1 MWPVDGTG
9 RYRRPGAASPP
20 YTPRVPAHRFVSYAA
35 RNEDVVL
42 HRALGHLSA
51 PRYLELAPDD
61 EDRCA
66 ALREHGWEG
75 GPGPAP
81 SPDGPDG
88 PLHALVVATDSASA
102 AADALASGLRPW
114 VVLAPAGDA
123 PGAAAL
129 AAALEGAGYRATL
142 FDGASRYHVAPEHV
156 TALEP
161 LLDHPAGPEDDYTVA
176 AADLL
181 EQENARLAA
190 EVRTWRARAVDG
202 WALTAAE
209 AMGSG
214 GEAEHLAREIE
225 AMRRTLSWRITK
237 PLRLVRARVRR

>member
-1 MWPVDGTG
+1 M
-9 RYRRPGAASPP
+9 
-20 YTPRVPAHRFVSYAA
+20 PAHRFVSYAA

-42 HRALGHLSA
+42 HRALGHLPA

-66 ALREHGWEG
+66 ALREHGWAG

-81 SPDGPDG
+81 AVDGPVDG
-88 PLHALVVATDSASA
+88 LHALVVGPDA
-102 AADALASGLRPW
+102 AGVAAEAVASGLRPW
-114 VVLAPAGDA
+114 VVLAPAGDV
-123 PGAAAL
+123 PGAASL
-129 AAALEGAGYRATL
+129 VAALEEAGYRATL
-142 FDGASRYHVAPEHV
+142 FDGASRYHVAPEHLA
-156 TALEP
+156 ALGAS
-161 LLDHPAGPEDDYTVA
+161 LDHPAGPEDDYTSA

-181 EQENARLAA
+181 ERENARLTA
-190 EVRTWRARAVDG
+190 EVGTWRTRAVDG

-237 PLRLVRARVRR
+237 PLRLVRSRVRR